1 MRERRV
7 MEKTVIVWL
16 VLMILFLVVEL
27 LTVGLTSI
35 WLAGGALTAL
45 LLSMAGLETGWQIGG
60 FLAISFLLLYF
71 TRPFAVKYINR
82 CHEKTNYEC
91 LIGTIVRITEP
102 VNNLEQTGRAVVNGV
117 EWTVR
122 TESDETV
129 LQKDTLAEVVKISG
143 VKLIVI
149 PCKEG

>member
-1 MRERRV
+1 

-16 VLMILFLVVEL
+16 VLVILFLVVEL

-45 LLSMAGLETGWQIGG
+45 LLSLAGLETGWQIVG
-60 FLAISFLLLYF
+60 FLAVSFLLLYF

-82 CHEKTNYEC
+82 RHEKTNYDC
-91 LIGTIVRITEP
+91 LIGAVIRITEP
-102 VNNLEQTGRAVVNGV
+102 VNNREQTGRAVVNGV

-129 LQKDTLAEVVKISG
+129 LKKDVLAEVVRISG

-149 PCKEG
+149 PYKEG